1 MDTNEKKTPPER
13 RQPEARPHA
22 PQMDGVSAGG
32 RPRRPVPR
40 QQAENTQRPA
50 PAPRK
55 EGEAAPRRRPPQQ
68 ERSAGAAE
76 GQRRQPPRKPAE
88 EPA

>member
-13 RQPEARPHA
+13 QPEVRPHA

-40 QQAENTQRPA
+40 QQTENMPGKTS
-50 PAPRK
+50 RK
-55 EGEAAPRRRPPQQ
+55 EGETAPRRRPPQSQ
-68 ERSAGAAE
+68 QARPAGAAE
-76 GQRRQPPRKPAE
+76 GQRRQPS
-88 EPA
+88 